1 MYYDIDFFF
10 ISRKINIRCLWLI
23 QVTMYL
29 WIVLCFQS
37 YHCMSPRKVS
47 IDKIDP
53 SCTIGF
59 YCRNQKE
66 FEKFVQQTEEVRK
79 WLFIFHSGFENR
91 HFYTVNFPKF
101 VGFTIWYR
109 SILHGNETCSCN
121 NKFFCQ

>member
-1 MYYDIDFFF
+1 MYYDIDLFFHF
-10 ISRKINIRCLWLI
+10 KENKH
-23 QVTMYL
+23 QVLVVDTGYNVFMNCP
-29 WIVLCFQS
+29 ICFQS

-101 VGFTIWYR
+101 VGFTI
-109 SILHGNETCSCN
+109 
-121 NKFFCQ
+121 